1 MTFPAALVALV
12 LLTVPV
18 NAQTPEERRYHEEYA
33 ALMVQLA
40 ASIEANTESIKDD
53 RELQA
58 LQHVNLKNELRT
70 EAIYWLL
77 TLLAFIFVALLVSL
91 KQLVA
96 LLFEHQERRLQ
107 SALAMR
113 MAEIQ

>member
-1 MTFPAALVALV
+1 MNLATALAALM
-12 LLTVPV
+12 LLTVPAA
-18 NAQTPEERRYHEEYA
+18 AQTAEERQYHADYA
-33 ALMVQLA
+33 AMMVQLA
-40 ASIEANTESIKDD
+40 ASIEANTESIRDD

-77 TLLAFIFVALLVSL
+77 TLLGFVFVGLLISL

-107 SALAMR
+107 TVLATKG
-113 MAEIQ
+113 AGTQ